1 MRFAVY
7 GTLRKGYGNHSLLL
21 GTNFIGAGLTSEP
34 YRLTAN
40 GIPFVSKESPVSKVK
55 VEVYETDN
63 EDIISDVDS
72 LEGHPRFY
80 RREEIFVDLEDG
92 SKVSAELYFCSGRES
107 NTLIESGDYADYR
120 TRR

>member
-7 GTLRKGYGNHSLLL
+7 GTLRKGYSNHVLLVD
-21 GTNFIGAGLTSEP
+21 TRFIGTGVTSEP

-40 GIPFVSKESPVSKVK
+40 GIPFVSKKDPVSKVK
-55 VEVYETDN
+55 VEIYETDN
-63 EDIISDVDS
+63 EDIISDVDA

-80 RREEIFVDLEDG
+80 KREEISVDLEDG
-92 SKVSAELYFCSGRES
+92 SNVTAELYFCEGRE
-107 NTLIESGDYADYR
+107 NGTLIESGDYADYR